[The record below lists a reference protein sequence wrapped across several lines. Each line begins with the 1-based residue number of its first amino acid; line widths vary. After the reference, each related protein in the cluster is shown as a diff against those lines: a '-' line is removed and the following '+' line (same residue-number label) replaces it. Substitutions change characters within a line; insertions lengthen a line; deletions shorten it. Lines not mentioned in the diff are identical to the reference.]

1 MKILAKF
8 KFLRGTLFD
17 PFGKTKERKM
27 ERQLIQEYEQ
37 TIEELLRGLSDKNHS
52 IATEIA
58 KLPEYIRGFDLVKH
72 RHMEEAKKREKEL
85 LEKFRKNPGFASLT
99 RKTETVS

>member
-1 MKILAKF
+1 MFSFMKILAKF

-27 ERQLIQEYEQ
+27 ERQLIQDYEQ

-58 KLPEYIRGFDLVKH
+58 GKIQDLPLQLL
-72 RHMEEAKKREKEL
+72 AKMRQSVDFKEN
-85 LEKFRKNPGFASLT
+85 E
-99 RKTETVS
+99 